1 MGAGHDH
8 GAGAPLLASR
18 VGRLLG
24 GVALAVV
31 VLTLVGLAVLW
42 PRDAPDDLLAQD
54 GAFAVQL
61 VDGTVTSI
69 EQGPCPGTD
78 EAAGIDCELVEVEVT
93 SGPTAGDTAV
103 LQSVPGS
110 TSGELGEGDA
120 IVLGYTPDADEGFQ
134 YYFADRQ
141 RRGPL
146 LWLGLLFAVAVVA
159 LGRWQGVRALVA
171 LGLSLAVI
179 VAFVLPAILAGS
191 SPVWVAVVGALVVAA
206 VAIFF
211 THGVDQRSTV
221 AFLGTAVSLLLTGLL
236 AAVFVGT
243 TQLTGLASE
252 ESTLLTVSAGQ
263 IDLRGLL
270 LAGIVIGSLGVLDDV
285 TVTQVAAVDELRR
298 ADPAAGPGR
307 LWRGALRIG
316 RDHIGATVNTLV
328 LAYAGAALPLL
339 LLFTQ
344 TDQGLVDVLNGEVVA
359 VEVVRTLVGSIG
371 LVASVPITTGLAV
384 LAMRALADEGDDDGD
399 DAGEAD
405 QVEVPVPDLGA
416 AAPPTGAPH
425 PEEHPEDPYP
435 EHPPTEPPASPP
447 PPEPVV
453 PPEPPPPPPSWD
465 DFSPTEDDLP
475 E

>member
-8 GAGAPLLASR
+8 GAGAPLLASG
-18 VGRLLG
+18 VGRVLG
-24 GVALAVV
+24 GLALAVV
-31 VLTLVGLAVLW
+31 VLTLVGVAVLW

-61 VDGTVTSI
+61 VDGTVTTI
-69 EQGPCPGTD
+69 EQGPCPGTE

-146 LWLGLLFAVAVVA
+146 LWLGLLFAVAVIA

-206 VAIFF
+206 MAIFL

-221 AFLGTAVSLLLTGLL
+221 AFLGTALSLLLTALL

-243 TQLTGLASE
+243 TRLTGLASE

-298 ADPAAGPGR
+298 ADPAAGPSR

-339 LLFTQ
+339 VLFTQ
-344 TDQGLVDVLNGEVVA
+344 TDQGLVDVFNGEVVA

-384 LAMRALADEGDDDGD
+384 LALRALPGDEHDEHDERADPP
-399 DAGEAD
+399 A
-405 QVEVPVPDLGA
+405 PDPGA
-416 AAPPTGAPH
+416 LAPPTGAPH
-425 PEEHPEDPYP
+425 PAEHPEDPYP
-435 EHPPTEPPASPP
+435 EHPPTERPLPPP
-447 PPEPVV
+447 PPEP
-453 PPEPPPPPPSWD
+453 EQPPPDAPSWE
-465 DFSPTEDDLP
+465 DFTPTEEDIP